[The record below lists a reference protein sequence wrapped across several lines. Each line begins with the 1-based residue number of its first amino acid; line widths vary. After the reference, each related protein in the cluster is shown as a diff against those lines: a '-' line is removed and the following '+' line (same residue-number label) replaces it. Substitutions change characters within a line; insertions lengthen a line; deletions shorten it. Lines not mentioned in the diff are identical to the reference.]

1 MEKLA
6 SQAAV
11 ATEVNGDPQGL
22 CWSTETLICPLLFIE
37 VSKIVAEQ
45 RGAQLRCHSASH
57 PPAPAAACHFSLWDS
72 LFACTSFMLQE
83 LFLRKARSSM
93 S

>member
-45 RGAQLRCHSASH
+45 
-57 PPAPAAACHFSLWDS
+57 
-72 LFACTSFMLQE
+72 
-83 LFLRKARSSM
+83 
-93 S
+93 